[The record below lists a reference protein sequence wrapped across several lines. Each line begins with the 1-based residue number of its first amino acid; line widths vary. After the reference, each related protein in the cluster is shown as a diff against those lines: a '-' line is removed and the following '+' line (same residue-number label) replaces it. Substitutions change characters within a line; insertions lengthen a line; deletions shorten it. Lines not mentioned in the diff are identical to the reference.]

1 MKKFRVLP
9 FCSLTPLALLAL
21 ATFASSAQAQSQPS
35 SQPSSQLT
43 LYGNIDTA
51 VLWSSNTNAQGQSL
65 TSVGSGGYQLS
76 VWGLMGQ
83 EDLGGGLK
91 AFFRLENSFNA
102 DTGAVSLSSSFF
114 NRFAV
119 LGLRSDDWGAVSLG
133 RLGSIGFDYTVL
145 GYDLTNLDTYGIA
158 ALGAVPFVNLKIN
171 NAVKYETPRLGGV
184 RATLMTSTGQEAAE
198 ASSAGRYTGLAIEYA
213 SGAFKTRL
221 THEVTHGSYATTL
234 DQSGLQDKRSTLAA
248 RYDLGSYAFYG
259 EAAWITGDLH
269 LTPRGRLLQGGVSWR
284 PSPSWTL
291 IGEAGVYDYSDS
303 DGRPTL
309 SHLVAQYH
317 FSKRTMLYA
326 FGTYVDNHGG
336 SRVSTLFAA
345 GAAAPVAGQSQS
357 TVGLG
362 LAHRF

>member
-1 MKKFRVLP
+1 MKKFRVL
-9 FCSLTPLALLAL
+9 SASVALPLMAL
-21 ATFASSAQAQSQPS
+21 ATFTSGALAQSLPT
-35 SQPSSQLT
+35 SQLT

-51 VLWSSNTNAQGQSL
+51 LIWSSNTNAQGQST

-119 LGLRSDDWGAVSLG
+119 LGLRSDSWGAVSLG

-171 NAVKYETPRLGGV
+171 NAVKYETPRLGSV

-198 ASSAGRYTGLAIEYA
+198 ASSAGRYSGLAVEYA

-221 THEVTHGSYATTL
+221 THEVTHGSYSSTL
-234 DQSGLQDKRSTLAA
+234 NQSALQDKRSTLAA
-248 RYDLGSYAFYG
+248 RYDLSNFSFYG
-259 EAAWITGDLH
+259 EAAWINGDLR
-269 LTPRGRLLQGGVSWR
+269 LTPRGHLLQGGVSWR
-284 PSPSWTL
+284 PSTSWTL

-336 SRVSTLFAA
+336 SRVSSLFAA
-345 GAAAPVAGQSQS
+345 GALAPVAGQSQS